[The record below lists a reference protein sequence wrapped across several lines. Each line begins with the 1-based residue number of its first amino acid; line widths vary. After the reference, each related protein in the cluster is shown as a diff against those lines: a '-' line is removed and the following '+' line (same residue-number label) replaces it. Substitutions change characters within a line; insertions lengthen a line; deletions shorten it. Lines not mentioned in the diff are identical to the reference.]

1 MHMNVLIIEDES
13 LAVERLRELLQE
25 VDVVTQVVGVTG
37 SVQAS
42 VNWLQSQPKPDL
54 ILMDIELSDGQSFS
68 IFDQIPV
75 ESPVIFTTSYDEYA
89 IRAFKV
95 NSIDYLLKP
104 VSREDLNA
112 ALLKL
117 KNFGAHLPAYATP
130 AIEQLL
136 HQLRHNGN
144 EYRDRFLV
152 KSGQRFFSIETE
164 NIAYFYYHNRVTFLK
179 TWDKK
184 TYYIDYILDELEN
197 MLSPKQFFRA
207 NRQLLIHIKSVKDI
221 GLDLNGK
228 LKLTLHPPIEEEVLV
243 SRERSLDFKVW
254 MGK

>member
-25 VDVVTQVVGVTG
+25 VDVATQVVGVTG

-117 KNFGAHLPAYATP
+117 KKFGGAPARLCYAG
-130 AIEQLL
+130 
-136 HQLRHNGN
+136 H
-144 EYRDRFLV
+144 
-152 KSGQRFFSIETE
+152 
-164 NIAYFYYHNRVTFLK
+164 
-179 TWDKK
+179 
-184 TYYIDYILDELEN
+184 
-197 MLSPKQFFRA
+197 
-207 NRQLLIHIKSVKDI
+207 
-221 GLDLNGK
+221 
-228 LKLTLHPPIEEEVLV
+228 
-243 SRERSLDFKVW
+243 
-254 MGK
+254 